1 MRISSGF
8 IALATLFGCLTVASA
23 DDTGLASIH
32 EWRHAGSKTCFVDHT
47 HDGSGTGATKSAALA
62 EAIRNWQDFTVLEYG
77 TDWGYY
83 RNSIAKS
90 ERCSSDTGTVS
101 CQVNSIPCKGGAFA
115 RSEPRSTTRRHHTSH
130 LQNQ

>member
-83 RNSIAKS
+83 RTINVIYFIIIS
-90 ERCSSDTGTVS
+90 
-101 CQVNSIPCKGGAFA
+101 
-115 RSEPRSTTRRHHTSH
+115 RSKID
-130 LQNQ
+130 QIIMVFVFDKVIQ